1 MKEERKKVLE
11 MLSEGKISADEA
23 ERLLQALETKTAE
36 GSPQTALTETLNNLP
51 KYLFVKVDSVDGDKV
66 NIRVPLKLIKAG
78 IKLQAL
84 LPQDAQE
91 KVNAKLNEKGINL
104 DDFKAVNDEYGH
116 NRGDELLRYVADTLE
131 AMTRDSDIVARYA
144 GDEFVVILPGIT
156 TQETLAFI
164 RRLQNHFLKNPLK
177 ADEASIPIS
186 ISSIQGHIK
195 QFGDTMLQ
203 PINGR
208 FGTI

>member
-23 ERLLQALETKTAE
+23 ERLLQALESKTAE
-36 GSPQTALTETLNNLP
+36 ASPQTALTDTLNNLP

-104 DDFKAVNDEYGH
+104 DDFKAENFKDILDALTEFKLNVDEKK
-116 NRGDELLRYVADTLE
+116 GDKVKIYC
-131 AMTRDSDIVARYA
+131 
-144 GDEFVVILPGIT
+144 GD
-156 TQETLAFI
+156 
-164 RRLQNHFLKNPLK
+164 N
-177 ADEASIPIS
+177 
-186 ISSIQGHIK
+186 
-195 QFGDTMLQ
+195 
-203 PINGR
+203 
-208 FGTI
+208 

>member
-23 ERLLQALETKTAE
+23 ERLLQALESKTAE
-36 GSPQTALTETLNNLP
+36 ASPQTALTETLNNLP

-104 DDFKAVNDEYGH
+104 DDFKAENFKDILDALTEFELNVDEKK
-116 NRGDELLRYVADTLE
+116 GDKVRIYC
-131 AMTRDSDIVARYA
+131 
-144 GDEFVVILPGIT
+144 GD
-156 TQETLAFI
+156 
-164 RRLQNHFLKNPLK
+164 N
-177 ADEASIPIS
+177 
-186 ISSIQGHIK
+186 
-195 QFGDTMLQ
+195 
-203 PINGR
+203 
-208 FGTI
+208 